1 MHGLERR
8 ILLNQTLHPL
18 HGRFKDTQT
27 PASVPE

>member
-1 MHGLERR
+1 MQGLGWR
-8 ILLNQTLHPL
+8 ILLNQTLYPL